1 MIMLQLGV
9 LVLIALAGTAMAL
22 AYEPKRQVMVS
33 GVFGGLLAIFF
44 FVFQAPDVALSQLV
58 VGAVAYPLM
67 VLLALARAQGVDEP
81 PRIAA
86 EGGGPE
92 AEERSGPSRSFDKL
106 RRDRSH
112 RSSADRPGAPED
124 PR

>member
-1 MIMLQLGV
+1 MIVLQLGV
-9 LVLIALAGTAMAL
+9 LILIALAGTAMAL

-33 GVFGGLLAIFF
+33 GVLGGLLALFF

-81 PRIAA
+81 PRVAA
-86 EGGGPE
+86 GGGGEE
-92 AEERSGPSRSFDKL
+92 AEETSGQARPFDRL
-106 RRDRSH
+106 REDRSL
-112 RSSADRPGAPED
+112 RSSDHRPGEPEAP
-124 PR
+124 R

>member
-1 MIMLQLGV
+1 MIVLQVGV
-9 LVLIALAGTAMAL
+9 LLLIALAGAAMAL

-33 GVFGGLLAIFF
+33 GVFGGLLALFF

-67 VLLALARAQGVDEP
+67 VVLALARAQGVDEP
-81 PRIAA
+81 PRVAA
-86 EGGGPE
+86 EKGGPE
-92 AEERSGPSRSFDKL
+92 AEETSGQSRSSD
-106 RRDRSH
+106 
-112 RSSADRPGAPED
+112 GD